1 MEFIYEKIWKDE
13 SGIWRGK
20 QPNGTIDELAESWLN
35 AYVLQ
40 LKGEVNLACSAL
52 RDIKK
57 KCS

>member
-13 SGIWRGK
+13 SGVWRGK
-20 QPNGTIDELAESWLN
+20 QPNGTIDELTESWLN

-40 LKGEVNLACSAL
+40 LKDALNVAYSAA

-57 KCS
+57 PK